1 MSRRLLPRLLFPA
14 ALALVLFACG
24 SGEKGVAGSGRAQSR
39 YVVDVIEVRAAPL
52 TDRLSTTGTLLPR
65 EAVTLQAEV
74 SGIVREVAFE
84 EAKPVESGAPL
95 VLIDDS
101 ELQAQRASA
110 AAELELRRAL
120 ERRQRELLEAKA
132 ISEVEY
138 EESVATLHIAE
149 AGLRRVEAQLAKT
162 RIVAPFAGVPGLRQ
176 VSPGAYLT
184 PGTTITQFRDVSA
197 LKLDFS
203 VPERYLPFLRT
214 GVRVQFRVAGH
225 SDPLEA
231 TITAIDPGIDRATRS
246 ALLRAELPNPGA
258 ALLPGAFAEVEVSLR
273 EIPNA
278 ILVPA
283 IALIPGLK
291 TQLVFVAED
300 GRAREREVSV
310 GLRTAEGVQVTEG
323 LRPGDLLITSGVLQ
337 LRDGLEVE
345 TRRVDTAG
353 EQKQPKPAPSA
364 RVGT

>member
-1 MSRRLLPRLLFPA
+1 MSRRPRPRFVLLTALTLL
-14 ALALVLFACG
+14 LSACG
-24 SGEKGVAGSGRAQSR
+24 GGEKGAGGPGRAQAR

-65 EAVTLQAEV
+65 EAVTLQAEI
-74 SGIVREVAFE
+74 SGIVREVTFE
-84 EAKPVESGAPL
+84 EAQPVEAGTPL

-138 EESVATLHIAE
+138 EESLATLHIAE
-149 AGLRRVEAQLAKT
+149 AGLRRVEALLAKT

-214 GVRVQFRVAGH
+214 GTRVQFRVAGH
-225 SDPLEA
+225 SDPFEA
-231 TITAIDPGIDRATRS
+231 TLTAIDPGIDRATRS

-258 ALLPGAFAEVEVSLR
+258 RLLPGAFAEVDVALR
-273 EIPNA
+273 EIPDA

-291 TQLVFVAED
+291 TQLVYVAID

-345 TRRVDTAG
+345 TRRIDTAG
-353 EQKQPKPAPSA
+353 QPGETQPAPAA
-364 RVGT
+364 RVGS